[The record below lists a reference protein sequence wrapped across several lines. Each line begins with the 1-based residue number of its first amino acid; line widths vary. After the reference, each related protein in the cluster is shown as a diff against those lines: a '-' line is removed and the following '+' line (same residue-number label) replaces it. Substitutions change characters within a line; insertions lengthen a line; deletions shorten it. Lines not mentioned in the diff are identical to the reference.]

1 MCNKTII
8 TLLLKHSNNCPKLPS
23 QYLYSQFNSY
33 SGLSNLKNDTILPR
47 KVYIHPN
54 NSLYKVSVDNLKQN
68 LPNGRLGSSGFVLKR
83 PYCTNKQ
90 PELPKLMDVPL
101 VVWPSIFKTIRNWIL
116 SNFIIMRYF
125 DPEFNLD
132 DFVIGSKQVSYFFI
146 IFCIVWAT

>member
-1 MCNKTII
+1 MCNKTIV

-23 QYLYSQFNSY
+23 QYYLYSQFNSY
-33 SGLSNLKNDTILPR
+33 NSGRSNLKHDTILPR

-54 NSLYKVSVDNLKQN
+54 NSIYKVSVDNLKHD
-68 LPNGRLGSSGFVLKR
+68 LPKGGFGSSGFVLKR
-83 PYCTNKQ
+83 SYCTNKQ

-101 VVWPSIFKTIRNWIL
+101 VVWPSFFKTIRNWIL

-132 DFVIGSKQVSYFFI
+132 DFVIGSKQVCYF
-146 IFCIVWAT
+146 CNSL

>member
-1 MCNKTII
+1 MCNKTIV

-33 SGLSNLKNDTILPR
+33 SGSSNLKHDTILPR
-47 KVYIHPN
+47 KSYIHPN
-54 NSLYKVSVDNLKQN
+54 NYRPIYKVSVDNLKHD
-68 LPNGRLGSSGFVLKR
+68 LPKGGFGSSGFVLKR
-83 PYCTNKQ
+83 SYCTNKQ

-101 VVWPSIFKTIRNWIL
+101 VVWPSFFKTIRNWIL

-132 DFVIGSKQVSYFFI
+132 DFVIGSKQVSYFCDFL
-146 IFCIVWAT
+146 

>member
-1 MCNKTII
+1 MCNKTIV

-33 SGLSNLKNDTILPR
+33 SGSSNLKHDTILPR
-47 KVYIHPN
+47 KSYIHPN
-54 NSLYKVSVDNLKQN
+54 NSIYKVSVDNLKHD
-68 LPNGRLGSSGFVLKR
+68 LPKGGFGSSGFVVNR
-83 PYCTNKQ
+83 SYCTNKQ

-101 VVWPSIFKTIRNWIL
+101 VVWPSFFKTIRNWIL

-132 DFVIGSKQVSYFFI
+132 DFVIGSKQVSYFC
-146 IFCIVWAT
+146 IFL